1 MINLPCVKFCS
12 CKARLLQEG
21 TTNKISFNN
30 EISHNHQ
37 PITQRRTLGSLK
49 AERVMHGLSAN
60 YRKPKISRISKINK
74 EK

>member
-1 MINLPCVKFCS
+1 MLNFYS
-12 CKARLLQEG
+12 CKARLLQDG
-21 TTNKISFNN
+21 TTNKITFNN

-49 AERVMHGLSAN
+49 AERVMYGLSAD
-60 YRKPKISRISKINK
+60 YRKPKISKIDKINK